1 MENVILKKYSELLKE
16 AMKAQ
21 NVVQREM
28 YKFIKSRLQNYMTQ
42 PGTPELTEAVEIQV
56 LNKIL
61 KELIDERDN
70 NAKLN
75 KEDRVKEL
83 NDQIEVVH
91 KLLPKPAT
99 AEEITAAIDEY
110 IKADGTITQKDMG
123 TMMSYLGS
131 KFTNLDR
138 KLANTLIR
146 AKF

>member
-42 PGTPELTEAVEIQV
+42 PGTPELTESVEIQI

-110 IKADGTITQKDMG
+110 IKANGTITQKDMG
-123 TMMSYLGS
+123 TMMSYLGG

-138 KLANTLIR
+138 KLASTLIR

>member
-1 MENVILKKYSELLKE
+1 MENVILTKYSGLLKE

-28 YKFIKSRLQNYMTQ
+28 YKFIKARLQNYMTQ
-42 PGTPELTEAVEIQV
+42 PGTPELTEAVEIQT

-83 NDQIEVVH
+83 NGQIEVVQA
-91 KLLPKPAT
+91 LLPKQAT
-99 AEEITAAIDEY
+99 EEEINDAIDEY
-110 IKADGTITQKDMG
+110 IKTNGAIAQKDMG
-123 TMMSYLGS
+123 KMMSYLGG

>member
-1 MENVILKKYSELLKE
+1 MENVILTKYSGLLKE

-28 YKFIKSRLQNYMTQ
+28 YKFIKARLQNYMTQ
-42 PGTPELTEAVEIQV
+42 PGTPELTEAVEIQT

-83 NDQIEVVH
+83 NGQIEVVQA
-91 KLLPKPAT
+91 LLPKQAT
-99 AEEITAAIDEY
+99 EEEINAAIDEY
-110 IKADGTITQKDMG
+110 IKANGAITQKDMG
-123 TMMSYLGS
+123 KMMSYLGC

>member
-110 IKADGTITQKDMG
+110 IKANGTITQKDMG
-123 TMMSYLGS
+123 TMMSYLGG

>member
-28 YKFIKSRLQNYMTQ
+28 YKFIKARLQNYMTQ
-42 PGTPELTEAVEIQV
+42 PGTPELTESVEIQI

-91 KLLPKPAT
+91 TLLPKPAT

-110 IKADGTITQKDMG
+110 IKENGTITQKDMG

>member
-28 YKFIKSRLQNYMTQ
+28 YKFIKARLQNYMTQ
-42 PGTPELTEAVEIQV
+42 PGTPELTETVEIQV

-110 IKADGTITQKDMG
+110 IKANGTITQKDMG
-123 TMMSYLGS
+123 TMMSYLGG

>member
-1 MENVILKKYSELLKE
+1 MENLILKKYSELLKE

-28 YKFIKSRLQNYMTQ
+28 YKFIKARLQNYMTQ
-42 PGTPELTEAVEIQV
+42 PGTPELTESVEIQI

-110 IKADGTITQKDMG
+110 IKTNGTITQKDMG

-146 AKF
+146 SKF

>member
-1 MENVILKKYSELLKE
+1 MENEILKKYSELLKE

-28 YKFIKSRLQNYMTQ
+28 YKFIKARLQNYITQ
-42 PGTPELTEAVEIQV
+42 PGTPELTESVEIQI

-83 NDQIEVVH
+83 NEQIEVVH

-99 AEEITAAIDEY
+99 AVAMMKFSDHTARYTEIHI
-110 IKADGTITQKDMG
+110 
-123 TMMSYLGS
+123 
-131 KFTNLDR
+131 R
-138 KLANTLIR
+138 KSFSLHW
-146 AKF
+146 

>member
-28 YKFIKSRLQNYMTQ
+28 YKFIKARLQNYITQ
-42 PGTPELTEAVEIQV
+42 PGTPELTESVEIQI

-83 NDQIEVVH
+83 NEQIEVVH

-110 IKADGTITQKDMG
+110 IKANGTITQKDMG
-123 TMMSYLGS
+123 AMMSYLGS

-146 AKF
+146 TKF

>member
-1 MENVILKKYSELLKE
+1 MTKRIQSAHSRSCILKYVFGKLVKVFKGLI
-16 AMKAQ
+16 
-21 NVVQREM
+21 
-28 YKFIKSRLQNYMTQ
+28 F
-42 PGTPELTEAVEIQV
+42 TPSI
-56 LNKIL
+56 NKIL

-83 NDQIEVVH
+83 NEQIEVVH

-110 IKADGTITQKDMG
+110 IKANGSITQKDMG
-123 TMMSYLGS
+123 TMMSYLGG

>member
-1 MENVILKKYSELLKE
+1 MENEILKKYSELLKD

-28 YKFIKSRLQNYMTQ
+28 YKFIKARLQNYMTQ
-42 PGTPELTEAVEIQV
+42 PGTPELTESVEIQI

-91 KLLPKPAT
+91 KLLL
-99 AEEITAAIDEY
+99 
-110 IKADGTITQKDMG
+110 Q
-123 TMMSYLGS
+123 L
-131 KFTNLDR
+131 L
-138 KLANTLIR
+138 
-146 AKF
+146 

>member
-1 MENVILKKYSELLKE
+1 MENVIITKYSELLKE

-21 NVVQREM
+21 DVVKREM

-42 PGTPELTEAVEIQV
+42 PGTPELTDAVEIQT

-83 NDQIEVVH
+83 NGQIEVVQT
-91 KLLPKPAT
+91 LLPKQAT
-99 AEEITAAIDEY
+99 EEEITAAIDDY
-110 IKADGTITQKDMG
+110 IKSNGTITQKDMG
-123 TMMSYLGS
+123 AMMSYLGG

-138 KLANTLIR
+138 KLASTLIR

>member
-1 MENVILKKYSELLKE
+1 MENKILKKYSELLKE

-28 YKFIKSRLQNYMTQ
+28 YKFIKARLQNYMTQ
-42 PGTPELTEAVEIQV
+42 PGTPELTEAVEIQI

-75 KEDRVKEL
+75 KVKEL
-83 NDQIEVVH
+83 NEQIEVVH

-110 IKADGTITQKDMG
+110 IKTNGTITQKDMG

>member
-1 MENVILKKYSELLKE
+1 MENKILKKYSELLKE

-28 YKFIKSRLQNYMTQ
+28 YKFIKARLQNYITQ
-42 PGTPELTEAVEIQV
+42 PGTPELTEAVEIQI
-56 LNKIL
+56 LNEIL

-83 NDQIEVVH
+83 NEQIEVVH

-110 IKADGTITQKDMG
+110 IKANGSITQKDMG
-123 TMMSYLGS
+123 TMMSYLGG

>member
-28 YKFIKSRLQNYMTQ
+28 YEFIKARLQNYITQ
-42 PGTPELTEAVEIQV
+42 PGTPELTEAVEIQI

-83 NDQIEVVH
+83 NQQIEVVH

-110 IKADGTITQKDMG
+110 IKANGSITQKDMG
-123 TMMSYLGS
+123 TMMSYLGG

>member
-42 PGTPELTEAVEIQV
+42 PGTPELTETVEIQV

-83 NDQIEVVH
+83 NEQIEVVH

-110 IKADGTITQKDMG
+110 IKANGSITQKDMG
-123 TMMSYLGS
+123 TMMSYLGG

>member
-1 MENVILKKYSELLKE
+1 MENKILKKYSELLKE

-28 YKFIKSRLQNYMTQ
+28 YKFIKARLQNYITQ
-42 PGTPELTEAVEIQV
+42 PGTPELTESVEIQI

-83 NDQIEVVH
+83 NEQIEVVH

-110 IKADGTITQKDMG
+110 IKANGSITQKDMG
-123 TMMSYLGS
+123 TMMSYLGG

-138 KLANTLIR
+138 KIENTLIR

>member
-1 MENVILKKYSELLKE
+1 MENVILTKYSGLLKE

-28 YKFIKSRLQNYMTQ
+28 YKLIKTRFQNYMKQ
-42 PGTPELTEAVEIQV
+42 PGTPELTEAVEIQT

-83 NDQIEVVH
+83 NGQIEVVQA
-91 KLLPKPAT
+91 LLPKQAT
-99 AEEITAAIDEY
+99 KEEINAAIDEY
-110 IKADGTITQKDMG
+110 IKANGSITQKDMG
-123 TMMSYLGS
+123 TMMSYLGG

>member
-1 MENVILKKYSELLKE
+1 MENVILKKYSEFLKE

-75 KEDRVKEL
+75 KEDHVKEL

-110 IKADGTITQKDMG
+110 IKANGTITQKDMG
-123 TMMSYLGS
+123 TMMSYLGG

>member
-1 MENVILKKYSELLKE
+1 MENVILTKYSGLLKE

-28 YKFIKSRLQNYMTQ
+28 YKFIKARLQNYMTQ
-42 PGTPELTEAVEIQV
+42 PGTPELTEAVEIQT

-61 KELIDERDN
+61 KELIDERGN

-83 NDQIEVVH
+83 NGQIEVVQA
-91 KLLPKPAT
+91 LLPKQAT
-99 AEEITAAIDEY
+99 EEEINDAIDEY
-110 IKADGTITQKDMG
+110 IKTNGAITQKDMG
-123 TMMSYLGS
+123 KMMSYLGG

>member
-42 PGTPELTEAVEIQV
+42 PGTPELTETVEIQV

-110 IKADGTITQKDMG
+110 IKANGTITQKDMG
-123 TMMSYLGS
+123 TMMSYLGG

>member
-1 MENVILKKYSELLKE
+1 MENKIFKKYSELLKE

-42 PGTPELTEAVEIQV
+42 PGTPELTESVEIQI

-110 IKADGTITQKDMG
+110 IKANGTITQKDMG

>member
-42 PGTPELTEAVEIQV
+42 PGTPELTETVEIQI

-110 IKADGTITQKDMG
+110 IKENGTITQKDMG

-146 AKF
+146 EKF

>member
-28 YKFIKSRLQNYMTQ
+28 YKFIKARLQNYITQ
-42 PGTPELTEAVEIQV
+42 PGTPELTESVEIQI

-83 NDQIEVVH
+83 NEQIEVVH

-110 IKADGTITQKDMG
+110 IKANGTITQKDMG
-123 TMMSYLGS
+123 TMMSYLGG

>member
-28 YKFIKSRLQNYMTQ
+28 YKFIKARLQNYITQ
-42 PGTPELTEAVEIQV
+42 PGTPELTESVEIQT

-83 NDQIEVVH
+83 NEQIEVVH

-110 IKADGTITQKDMG
+110 IKANGTITQKDMG

>member
-1 MENVILKKYSELLKE
+1 MENVILTKYSGLLKE

-28 YKFIKSRLQNYMTQ
+28 YKFIKARLQNYMTQ
-42 PGTPELTEAVEIQV
+42 PGTPELTESVEIQI

-110 IKADGTITQKDMG
+110 IKANGSITQKDMG

>member
-42 PGTPELTEAVEIQV
+42 PGTPELTESVEIQI

-110 IKADGTITQKDMG
+110 IKANGTITQKDMG

>member
-110 IKADGTITQKDMG
+110 IKANGTITQKDMG

>member
-28 YKFIKSRLQNYMTQ
+28 YKFIKARLQNYMTQ
-42 PGTPELTEAVEIQV
+42 PGTPELTESVEIQI

-83 NDQIEVVH
+83 NEQIEVVH

-110 IKADGTITQKDMG
+110 IKTNGTITQKDMG
-123 TMMSYLGS
+123 TMMSYLGG
-131 KFTNLDR
+131 KFANLDR

>member
-75 KEDRVKEL
+75 KEDRVNEL
-83 NDQIEVVH
+83 NEQIEVVH

-110 IKADGTITQKDMG
+110 IKANGTITQKDMG

>member
-1 MENVILKKYSELLKE
+1 MENVILKKYSELLKK

-110 IKADGTITQKDMG
+110 IKANGTITQKDMG

>member
-42 PGTPELTEAVEIQV
+42 PGTPELTESVEIQI

-83 NDQIEVVH
+83 NEQIEVVH

-110 IKADGTITQKDMG
+110 IKANGTITQKDMG

-138 KLANTLIR
+138 KLASTLIR

>member
-1 MENVILKKYSELLKE
+1 MENVILTKYSGLLKE

-21 NVVQREM
+21 NIVQREM
-28 YKFIKSRLQNYMTQ
+28 YKFIKARLQNYITQ
-42 PGTPELTEAVEIQV
+42 PGTPELTESVEIQI

-83 NDQIEVVH
+83 NGQIEVVQA
-91 KLLPKPAT
+91 LLPKQAT
-99 AEEITAAIDEY
+99 EEEINDAIDEY
-110 IKADGTITQKDMG
+110 IKENGAITQKDMG
-123 TMMSYLGS
+123 KMMSYLGG

>member
-42 PGTPELTEAVEIQV
+42 PGTPELTESVEIQI

-110 IKADGTITQKDMG
+110 IKANGTITQKDMG

-138 KLANTLIR
+138 KLASTLIR

>member
-28 YKFIKSRLQNYMTQ
+28 YKFIKARLQNYMTQ
-42 PGTPELTEAVEIQV
+42 PGTPELTEAVEIQI

-110 IKADGTITQKDMG
+110 IKENGTITQKDMG
-123 TMMSYLGS
+123 SMMSYLGG

-146 AKF
+146 VKF

>member
-42 PGTPELTEAVEIQV
+42 PGTPELTESVEIQI

-83 NDQIEVVH
+83 NEQIEVVH

-110 IKADGTITQKDMG
+110 IKENGTITQKDMG
-123 TMMSYLGS
+123 TMMSYLGG

>member
-1 MENVILKKYSELLKE
+1 MENEILKKYSELLKE
-16 AMKAQ
+16 AMKTQ

-28 YKFIKSRLQNYMTQ
+28 YKFIKARLQNYMTQ
-42 PGTPELTEAVEIQV
+42 PGTPELTESVEIQI

-83 NDQIEVVH
+83 NEQIEVVH

-110 IKADGTITQKDMG
+110 IKANGTITQKDMG

>member
-1 MENVILKKYSELLKE
+1 MENVILTKYSELLKE

-28 YKFIKSRLQNYMTQ
+28 YKFIKARLQNYMTQ
-42 PGTPELTEAVEIQV
+42 PGTPELTESVEIQI

-110 IKADGTITQKDMG
+110 IKTNGTITQKDMG
-123 TMMSYLGS
+123 TMMSYLGG

-138 KLANTLIR
+138 KLANTLI
-146 AKF
+146 

>member
-1 MENVILKKYSELLKE
+1 MENVILTKYSGLLKE

-21 NVVQREM
+21 NIVQREM
-28 YKFIKSRLQNYMTQ
+28 YKFIKARLQNYMTQ
-42 PGTPELTEAVEIQV
+42 PGTPELTEAVEIQT

-83 NDQIEVVH
+83 NGQIEVVQA
-91 KLLPKPAT
+91 LLPKQAT
-99 AEEITAAIDEY
+99 EEEINDAIDEY
-110 IKADGTITQKDMG
+110 IKENGAITQKDMG
-123 TMMSYLGS
+123 KMMSYLGG